1 MFSLYLIPGHS
12 LDCYSCTTGF
22 CLIPSTVSCGLLER
36 CISYTYTAA
45 GLSMKKKGCVNPT
58 ECDVDDSETNV
69 SAIMKTRHFCC
80 DSDLCNS
87 AITPWL
93 SAVTGIAVLVA
104 LWLFKLS

>member
-1 MFSLYLIPGHS
+1 MWTSREMYFLYLHS
-12 LDCYSCTTGF
+12 WYRIRSPVFTT
-22 CLIPSTVSCGLLER
+22 
-36 CISYTYTAA
+36 